1 MSKKKY
7 RYTERKVETETDYN
21 LHVKEMISVLKHE
34 KMKQNIYIKHVKLSN
49 HAYQR
54 FQERIDKSFDLQRA
68 TRYVKND
75 LKDSRRIG
83 TILSF
88 DGRISIL
95 YVKDKVGYHMSP
107 DLKTV
112 VTIGIYDELNESLV
126 EDLLANKGL
135 DLSLSDLSR
144 EDLIKLHLE
153 ELELLEEQENI
164 QCEYLLKIEKDV
176 ANMKALCVDLIAHSD
191 KHWKKKKFKE
201 TISGQS
207 YILKGEGRKLFK
219 LSSRKR
225 IVLRSLTALI

>member
-7 RYTERKVETETDYN
+7 RYAERKVETETDYN

-34 KMKQNIYIKHVKLSN
+34 KMKQNIYIKHVKLSK

-54 FQERIDKSFDLQRA
+54 FKERIDRNYDLQGA
-68 TRYVKND
+68 TRYVRD
-75 LKDSRRIG
+75 ELKDSRRIG
-83 TILSF
+83 TILSL

-95 YVKDKVGYHMSP
+95 YVKDKIGYHMSP

-112 VTIGIYDELNESLV
+112 VTIGIYNELNQSLV
-126 EDLLANKGL
+126 EDLLINKGL
-135 DLSLSDLSR
+135 SSDYSNLSR
-144 EDLIKLHLE
+144 EELIKLHLD
-153 ELELLEEQENI
+153 ELESLEMQESV
-164 QCEYLLKIEKDV
+164 QCEYLLKVEKDV
-176 ANMKALCVDLIAHSD
+176 ETTKALCKDLIAHSNT
-191 KHWKKKKFKE
+191 HWKKKGFKE